1 MAKKTETKKVAA
13 KTRLHA
19 VPAPP
24 PPYEGAPKLT
34 DAQLEELRAHNQTF
48 LDARSNLGAL
58 TAQYEVQKA
67 ALVRAMGDQQKA
79 LSDKAKAFGTSLG
92 LDMEKE
98 NWNLNFQTG
107 EYTKIEKP
115 RG

>member
-1 MAKKTETKKVAA
+1 MGKKTEPKKTSA

-24 PPYEGAPKLT
+24 PPYEPAPKLS
-34 DAQLEELRAHNQTF
+34 DAQLEELRAHNGGF

-67 ALVRAMGDQQKA
+67 QLVRAMGEHQKA
-79 LSDKAKAFGTSLG
+79 LGEKAKAFGTALG

-98 NWNLNFQTG
+98 NWTLNFQTG
-107 EYTKIEKP
+107 EYTKVEKP
-115 RG
+115 SV